1 MIRVIE
7 FFFAPERAWQK
18 IVAANRGGIWAVFAA
33 LLPCMLVG
41 AGIEAFGLIKA
52 GDKHG
57 EFGHITRISQE
68 LVIRYELTHIV
79 LAFVSVMLSAWV
91 LHAIGLTFDVRCGFS
106 KTLATIAYASAPIFL
121 MWAPD
126 GIPALPTW
134 ICWAVGAAITM
145 SLLYHGVAQLMQ
157 PEQTKGFGLYLISM
171 VLITVFTGL
180 SHFIAIE
187 VLHGRFFTKLPL

>member
-7 FFFAPERAWQK
+7 FFFTPEKAWQK
-18 IVAANRGGIWAVFAA
+18 IVVANRGAAWAIFSA
-33 LLPCMLVG
+33 LLPSMLIG
-41 AGIEAFGLIKA
+41 AGIEAFGLIRG

-68 LVIRYELTHIV
+68 LALRYELTHIV
-79 LAFVSVMLSAWV
+79 LGFLSVLFCAWV
-91 LHAIGLTFDVRCGFS
+91 LHSIGLSFDVRCGFS
-106 KTLATIAYASAPIFL
+106 KTLATVAYAASPIFL

-134 ICWAVGAAITM
+134 ICWAVGAAIAM

-171 VLITVFTGL
+171 VLITIFTGF
-180 SHFIAIE
+180 SHFISVE
-187 VLHGRFFTKLPL
+187 VLHGRFLTKLPF